1 MRNKH
6 AKRREFSLSCEI
18 ANDMVAARRMDAD
31 GEYSESYVGA
41 VEAVQDAFI
50 QAFEGRTIKGQW
62 NPSGRRVIVEVN
74 DVLTE
79 RGQIEV
85 LVFTTDPIDED
96 LVGDF
101 VDALERVFD
110 DAHKDAYQHAIGGE
124 WVLYDSLPQIDVE
137 EL

>member
-1 MRNKH
+1 MQNKR

-18 ANDMVAARRMDAD
+18 ANDMAATRRMDAD
-31 GEYSESYVGA
+31 GDYSESYVGA

-50 QAFEGRTIKGQW
+50 QAFEGRTIRGQW
-62 NPSGRRVIVEVN
+62 NPEGRRVIVEVN

-85 LVFTTDPIDED
+85 LVYTTDPIDED

-101 VDALERVFD
+101 TDALERAFD
-110 DAHKDAYQHAIGGE
+110 EAHRDAYQNAIGGE
-124 WVLYDSLPQIDVE
+124 WVLYDFLSQVHVE